1 MRIYFD
7 SSAFAKRFIEEPG
20 RQRIDDICQE
30 ASEVGLSIICF
41 PEILSALNRKVREK
55 SISNR
60 NYTIAKNRLSEE
72 LSDIEIINITPKVV
86 AKAAL
91 LLETNPLRAMDA
103 MHVACA
109 IEWDADLFVTSD
121 RRQADAAKNAKL
133 RIESVNS

>member
-20 RQRIDDICQE
+20 SQRIDDICQE

-41 PEILSALNRKVREK
+41 PEILSALNRKVRDK
-55 SISNR
+55 SISNK

>member
-20 RQRIDDICQE
+20 SQRIDDICQE

>member
-20 RQRIDDICQE
+20 SQRIDDICQE

-109 IEWDADLFVTSD
+109 IEWDADFFVTSD

>member
-20 RQRIDDICQE
+20 SQRIDDICQE

-60 NYTIAKNRLSEE
+60 NYTITKNRLSEE

>member
-20 RQRIDDICQE
+20 SQRIDDICQK
-30 ASEVGLSIICF
+30 ASAVGLSIICF
-41 PEILSALNRKVREK
+41 PQILSALNRKVREK